1 MKSAYYKVA
10 IGIAVLAV
18 LILVVRESGVRELL
32 DIESAR
38 ATILGYGALAP
49 LLYVLFYIL
58 ASLIFIPGTPLTL
71 LGGAIFGPLYGTIYT
86 IVGASL
92 GAMSAFLIMRF
103 IGGGIL
109 KNGSGDIAK
118 RLAEY
123 DEKLKNHGLA
133 TVLFLR
139 LAPLFPFNGLNF
151 ALGLTSVRFRDYALG
166 TFLGIM
172 PGTFTLVYF
181 GDSLASFSLPKIIGG
196 VVLLILL
203 ALVGRYLI
211 KRFK

>member
-1 MKSAYYKVA
+1 MKRSYYKVVL
-10 IGIAVLAV
+10 GIVALVA
-18 LILVVRESGVRELL
+18 LILVVRESGVRDLL

-38 ATILGYGALAP
+38 EVILGYGALAP
-49 LLYVLFYIL
+49 LLYILFYIL
-58 ASLIFIPGTPLTL
+58 ASLLFIPGTPLTL

-86 IVGASL
+86 IVGATA
-92 GAMSAFLIMRF
+92 GALLAFLMMRF
-103 IGGGIL
+103 IGGGL
-109 KNGSGDIAK
+109 LEKGSGDIVL
-118 RLAEY
+118 RLREY

-139 LAPLFPFNGLNF
+139 LAPPFPFNGLNF
-151 ALGLTSVRFRDYALG
+151 SLGLTSVRFRDYALG

-181 GDSLASFSLPKIIGG
+181 GDSLASLNVTKIIGG
-196 VVLLILL
+196 VVLLILFVL
-203 ALVGRYLI
+203 TGRYVI